1 MSLNFRLVANNTIP
15 VQFQVFEPPAYD
27 GGPKGPPVNIT
38 GFTIK
43 WSAVDSAGKPIFA
56 AKTTGAGSI
65 VLTNPTL
72 GIFTVTIDAADTVG
86 VTPGNYTHEAVT
98 TDTDG
103 NPVTI
108 VNDDPVI
115 SAGTM
120 TIRKQYTVQ

>member
-1 MSLNFRLVANNTIP
+1 MSLNFRIVANNTIP
-15 VQFQVFEPPAYD
+15 VQFQVFEPPSYD
-27 GGPKGPPVNIT
+27 GGPVGPPVNIT

-43 WSAVDSAGKPIFA
+43 WQAQTPTPIT
-56 AKTTGAGSI
+56 KTTGAGSI
-65 VLTNPTL
+65 TLTNPTI
-72 GIFTVTIDAADTVG
+72 GIFTVQIDAADTLNVA
-86 VTPGNYTHEAVT
+86 PGSYTHEAVT

-108 VNDDPVI
+108 VNADPVI